1 MMITEVSSAPADSF
15 AELKVPSSLI
25 RNNTTMTS
33 PLDLT
38 GLVPTLIVVWICA
51 FVIPLGE
58 LIIAKYRG
66 RLPARPLL
74 LAALRYV
81 CFGSMFTIFGVA
93 QRANFLGLVSY
104 SLYIFTVVIAALA
117 VGCAGLAG
125 RLQAQAPD
133 RTGSP

>member
-1 MMITEVSSAPADSF
+1 
-15 AELKVPSSLI
+15 
-25 RNNTTMTS
+25 MTS

-51 FVIPLGE
+51 FIIPLGE

-74 LAALRYV
+74 L
-81 CFGSMFTIFGVA
+81 VA

-104 SLYIFTVVIAALA
+104 SLYIFTVVIAVLA

-133 RTGSP
+133 RTGSA